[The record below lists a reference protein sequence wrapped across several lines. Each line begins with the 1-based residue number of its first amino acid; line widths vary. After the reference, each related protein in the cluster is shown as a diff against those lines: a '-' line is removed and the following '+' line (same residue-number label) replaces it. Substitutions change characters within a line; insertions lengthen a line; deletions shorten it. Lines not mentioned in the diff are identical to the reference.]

1 MTDVD
6 DLIRRVN
13 AREPMPAVELRRA
26 RELLDRHARTGR
38 PGLAEA
44 RVRVAVLLE
53 KLGE

>member
-6 DLIRRVN
+6 DVIRLVN
-13 AREPMPAVELRRA
+13 TGEALSAPELRQA
-26 RELLDRHARTGR
+26 AALLNHHAWSGR